1 MLPDGAGM
9 SVTTLEIQRPWWH
22 RVTVACAAVF
32 LVTLLT
38 AKAGEAGSHDDG
50 FIQLRGAMHIHSDFS
65 TGEES
70 LDTIARR
77 ALDHG
82 VDVLVLTDDD
92 VLQVSYG
99 LPFLRNLIGYSETR
113 SALLTN
119 DTIDA
124 YLTEI
129 DRLNAEHE
137 SLILIDGV
145 ESAPFY
151 FWDIDLASR
160 SWRFVNWNKH
170 LIAVGLESA
179 EEYASLPVIGS
190 DAVWIDQWQ
199 GWLSLWP
206 LAGLAYAFVLGS
218 GRRLRIAIGAVSLL
232 CLADIFSGRPLKVAA
247 MDSYSGDLGSA
258 PYQNY
263 IDHVEQRGGMV
274 FWPHPEARS
283 TIEPRSLLGGLMSVA
298 SETSPHAQ
306 DLVETTGYTGF
317 AALYADQITATDP
330 GREWDQALSQYLTG
344 QRQRPIWGTGDID
357 YHVNEPG
364 GYIHDILTVF
374 LVRERTRSEV
384 LEAMRG
390 GRMYAVRG
398 GDEAL
403 QLLRFEAV
411 TNTGTA
417 VMGGHVLSSGVARI
431 AVEIGRFDGGEDRV
445 HVRLIR
451 GDGDGHTQVVAQV
464 EGITPLEFEHVD
476 AQVDAGEH
484 LYYRLMAASRGSRL
498 TANPIFVS
506 G

>member
-1 MLPDGAGM
+1 M
-9 SVTTLEIQRPWWH
+9 
-22 RVTVACAAVF
+22 
-32 LVTLLT
+32 
-38 AKAGEAGSHDDG
+38 
-50 FIQLRGAMHIHSDFS
+50 
-65 TGEES
+65 
-70 LDTIARR
+70 IA
-77 ALDHG
+77 L
-82 VDVLVLTDDD
+82 
-92 VLQVSYG
+92 
-99 LPFLRNLIGYSETR
+99 
-113 SALLTN
+113 
-119 DTIDA
+119 
-124 YLTEI
+124 
-129 DRLNAEHE
+129 
-137 SLILIDGV
+137 
-145 ESAPFY
+145 
-151 FWDIDLASR
+151 
-160 SWRFVNWNKH
+160 
-170 LIAVGLESA
+170 GLESA
-179 EEYASLPVIGS
+179 EEYASLPVLGS
-190 DAVWIDQWQ
+190 DAAWIDQWQ

-206 LAGLAYAFVLGS
+206 LAGLAYALVLGS
-218 GRRLRIAIGAVSLL
+218 GRRLRFGIGAVSLL
-232 CLADIFSGRPLKVAA
+232 CLADVFSGRPFQVAV

-283 TIEPRSLLGGLMSVA
+283 TIEPRSLFGGLISVA
-298 SETSPHAQ
+298 SETPPHAE
-306 DLVETTGYTGF
+306 DLIQTSGYTGF

-330 GREWDQALSQYLTG
+330 GREWDQALSQYLSG

-357 YHVNEPG
+357 YHVDEPG

-384 LEAMRG
+384 LNAMRE

-417 VMGGHVLSSGVARI
+417 VMGERVLSSGVARI

-476 AQVDAGEH
+476 AQIDAGER

-498 TANPIFVS
+498 TANPVFVS